1 VTDVTLTIAGQAGQ
15 GIDTASEL
23 LARALVRSGYYAF
36 SYPNLMS
43 RIRGGHNFTAVR
55 VSDRQVY
62 SVPAKFNALLAL
74 DERSVTEHR
83 GDMAEGG
90 VVIAEPPS
98 GAASHKPQAAS
109 RDPKLEAGS
118 LKLEAGTFRVPMA
131 EIAEKQGGSKTMANV
146 VGLGALLALTENG
159 DSPRSR
165 GRDRN
170 PVQSPF
176 SKLQGLLKE
185 RFQAKGDEVV
195 RQNLECCKAGADYVK
210 KKWGGTCACELPKG
224 LGHDP
229 KLPGS
234 FGHVPRSPHFQK
246 QRLLLTGNHA
256 IALGALASG
265 VRFYAGY
272 PMSPSTSIMEYLAA
286 KQAEAGLVMEQSE
299 DEIAAINMVIGA
311 SYAGARAMTATS
323 GGGFSLMVEGLGMAA
338 MAELPVVIVIAMRPG
353 PATGFPTRT
362 EQAELLFAISAS
374 QDDFPRFVFAPGTAE
389 EAFYTTNRAFELAGR
404 FQVPAIVLSDQF
416 LSDSLWTVPGFNFG
430 RIKASDDLDELEWQN
445 RPAYSYKRYAVA
457 NSGVSPRLRPGFRG
471 QLVHML
477 GAEHDEDGFQVED
490 AGVRARMHEKRMRKL
505 AAMSKAVDEPTCYPE
520 ETADCVVVCFGS
532 TYGAAREA
540 VDMLRAERM
549 SVAMLH
555 LCELAPFPRERVSAR
570 LSSARKVITVEGN
583 STGQLA
589 ALLRRETGIKAGA
602 QVLKYDGRPFEARAL
617 ADEIGSKCS

>member
-1 VTDVTLTIAGQAGQ
+1 VTDVALTIAGQAGQ

-23 LARALVRSGYYAF
+23 LARALVRSGYYTF

-43 RIRGGHNFTAVR
+43 RIRGGHNFISVR

-62 SVPAKFNALLAL
+62 SVLAKFNALLAM
-74 DERSVTEHR
+74 DERSVNEHR
-83 GDMAEGG
+83 GDMVEGG
-90 VVIAEPPS
+90 VTIAECRVSSVECRTKDEGP
-98 GAASHKPQAAS
+98 GT
-109 RDPKLEAGS
+109 RDEGL
-118 LKLEAGTFRVPMA
+118 FRVPMA
-131 EIAEKQGGSKTMANV
+131 EIAEKHGGSKTMANV
-146 VGLGALLALTENG
+146 VGLGALLALTG
-159 DSPRSR
+159 HRLD
-165 GRDRN
+165 
-170 PVQSPF
+170 
-176 SKLQGLLKE
+176 KLQGLLKE
-185 RFQAKGDEVV
+185 RFQAKGDDVV
-195 RQNLECCKAGADYVK
+195 RQNLECCRAGADYVK
-210 KKWGGTCACELPKG
+210 KNRSGTCACSLPKQSART
-224 LGHDP
+224 
-229 KLPGS
+229 K
-234 FGHVPRSPHFQK
+234 
-246 QRLLLTGNHA
+246 RLLLTGNHA

-272 PMSPSTSIMEYLAA
+272 PMSPSTSIMEFLAA
-286 KQAEAGLVMEQSE
+286 KQAEAGLVMEQVE

-374 QDDFPRFVFAPGTAE
+374 QDEFPRFVFAPGTAE
-389 EAFYTTNRAFELAGR
+389 EAFYTTNRAFELAAK

-416 LSDSLWTVPGFNFG
+416 LSDSFWTVPGFNFS
-430 RIKASDDLDELEWQN
+430 RIKASDDFDEQAWQG
-445 RPAYSYKRYAVA
+445 RPAYSYRRYAVTA
-457 NSGVSPRLRPGFRG
+457 SGVSPRLRPGFRG

-477 GAEHDEDGFQVED
+477 GAEHTENGYQTED
-490 AGVRARMHEKRMRKL
+490 AGVRVRMHEKRMRKSE
-505 AAMSKAVDEPTCYPE
+505 AMSKAVEEPTCYPE

-540 VDMLRAERM
+540 VDILRQERM

-570 LSSARKVITVEGN
+570 LSTVRKVITVEGN

-589 ALLRRETGIKAGA
+589 ALLRRETGIKAHE
-602 QVLKYDGRPFEARAL
+602 QVLKYDGRPFNAEAL
-617 ADEIGSKCS
+617 AEELRSRCS